1 MSFAGSVITKKDF
14 EYEGTDRDVYKAKRA
29 AEFLTGRSR
38 VCNIS
43 DERDRAGQELSVASR
58 IFKRFRAIFDY
69 LYTVESS

>member
-43 DERDRAGQELSVASR
+43 DERDRAGQEWEQREFYMRLA
-58 IFKRFRAIFDY
+58 
-69 LYTVESS
+69 TQ